1 MRGFDIQAVQ
11 VEISEDAMLAYILVL
26 EPLPGETY
34 SVEYL
39 KQLTEQAGV
48 VYGIKEDVLQN
59 IITNRLYE
67 TRLLVAEGTPAVD
80 GTDGVYQYHF
90 QLNPD
95 KKPKIREDGTVD
107 YWSVN
112 LIETVVKGQVIAI
125 YQPAKQG
132 TAGMTVTGK
141 ELTPKHGKE
150 LPPLKGKGFDRT
162 DDNLTYV
169 ASTDGKIELV
179 NDRICINNFHEIFS
193 NIDMLFGNIDFAG
206 DVVIHGNI
214 CSGMSVRAG
223 GTLTVDG
230 VVEGA
235 SIWAG
240 KDIVLRGGVLGDGKA
255 EVYARGDI
263 YARFFEYTKV
273 EALGMIEADAF
284 LQCEVECRKNIHLKG
299 KKGVIVGGQVHAIEG
314 IEVNEIGNESE
325 IASTIEVGV
334 DQSVYQE
341 MAELRQTLMELRE
354 NIRKIEDGIHQ
365 FDALGEQRGVS
376 YKTDPR
382 RAALLRALIRDN
394 STEKEKEARLEELS
408 SQENASKNASVKV
421 NRSIYPGTV
430 VIICGVK
437 TVVKEE
443 QIAVEYVR
451 RLDKIV
457 LKGEAIVG

>member
-141 ELTPKHGKE
+141 ELERNSH
-150 LPPLKGKGFDRT
+150 R
-162 DDNLTYV
+162 
-169 ASTDGKIELV
+169 
-179 NDRICINNFHEIFS
+179 
-193 NIDMLFGNIDFAG
+193 
-206 DVVIHGNI
+206 
-214 CSGMSVRAG
+214 
-223 GTLTVDG
+223 
-230 VVEGA
+230 
-235 SIWAG
+235 
-240 KDIVLRGGVLGDGKA
+240 
-255 EVYARGDI
+255 
-263 YARFFEYTKV
+263 
-273 EALGMIEADAF
+273 
-284 LQCEVECRKNIHLKG
+284 
-299 KKGVIVGGQVHAIEG
+299 
-314 IEVNEIGNESE
+314 
-325 IASTIEVGV
+325 
-334 DQSVYQE
+334 
-341 MAELRQTLMELRE
+341 
-354 NIRKIEDGIHQ
+354 
-365 FDALGEQRGVS
+365 
-376 YKTDPR
+376 
-382 RAALLRALIRDN
+382 LRARDL
-394 STEKEKEARLEELS
+394 TG
-408 SQENASKNASVKV
+408 QM
-421 NRSIYPGTV
+421 T
-430 VIICGVK
+430 
-437 TVVKEE
+437 T
-443 QIAVEYVR
+443 
-451 RLDKIV
+451 
-457 LKGEAIVG
+457 